1 MENCKVTFEQDG
13 QKIITDFILND
24 DSTLKYKVDMEPR
37 EFDPKKDY
45 GLCGRLFAMF
55 MDKLVDMTTDNNDSE
70 EIAEVISDKPVYNPD
85 INYNTKE

>member
-1 MENCKVTFEQDG
+1 MENCKVIFEQDG
-13 QKIITDFILND
+13 QKIIAEFILND

-55 MDKLVDMTTDNNDSE
+55 MDKLVEMTTDNNDTE
-70 EIAEVISDKPVYNPD
+70 EIAEVVPEKPVYDLNTYPK
-85 INYNTKE
+85 TKE

>member
-13 QKIITDFILND
+13 QKMIADFILEED
-24 DSTLKYKVDMEPR
+24 GTLKYKVDMEPR

-55 MDKLVDMTTDNNDSE
+55 MDKLVEMTTEKNDSE
-70 EIAEVISDKPVYNPD
+70 EIAEVVEDTPAYDPAVESE
-85 INYNTKE
+85 TKE

>member
-13 QKIITDFILND
+13 QKIIADFILND

-55 MDKLVDMTTDNNDSE
+55 MDKLVEMTTDNNDSE
-70 EIAEVISDKPVYNPD
+70 EIAEVVPD
-85 INYNTKE
+85 EPSYCINTDSKTNE

>member
-13 QKIITDFILND
+13 QKIIADFILND
-24 DSTLKYKVDMEPR
+24 DGTLKYKVDMEPR

-55 MDKLVDMTTDNNDSE
+55 MDKLVEMTTDNNDAE
-70 EIAEVISDKPVYNPD
+70 EIAEVVPNEPVYD
-85 INYNTKE
+85 LDTDSKTKE